1 MKTTLVEINIQQ
13 HQQIKSKTSPPL
25 ASPKNT
31 RGVALFFSWS
41 AQEKEDE
48 LYTEIIGI
56 GS

>member
-48 LYTEIIGI
+48 LYTEITCI